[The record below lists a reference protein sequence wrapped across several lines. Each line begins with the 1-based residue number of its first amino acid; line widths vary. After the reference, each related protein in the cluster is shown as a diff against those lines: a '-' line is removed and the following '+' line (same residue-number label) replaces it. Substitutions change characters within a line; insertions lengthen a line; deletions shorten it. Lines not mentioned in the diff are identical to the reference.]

1 MPPSSGGIDRGTDC
15 SSVPFLALTWWLRA
29 TTDHSANCLLGG
41 PCSSGGVICGGG
53 EPSGA
58 ERRHHCKP
66 RAQHSRLQSGKRS
79 ILAFGSGSNDV
90 RLVGGDV
97 VTVNYFYSG
106 GSAGCFV
113 EVEKSAGSVHQQ
125 HTTSIYKR
133 IGEPAPAACRADGV
147 STDDGQ
153 PKQAKSRNN
162 PNGRDGPQKSCEV
175 QDCADG
181 QGGDTERIS
190 KPVLK
195 NFGWRHSHWLHHCE
209 SPGSEGSDG
218 EDIEDV

>member
-1 MPPSSGGIDRGTDC
+1 M
-15 SSVPFLALTWWLRA
+15 
-29 TTDHSANCLLGG
+29 
-41 PCSSGGVICGGG
+41 
-53 EPSGA
+53 
-58 ERRHHCKP
+58 
-66 RAQHSRLQSGKRS
+66 
-79 ILAFGSGSNDV
+79 
-90 RLVGGDV
+90 
-97 VTVNYFYSG
+97 TVNYFYSG

-113 EVEKSAGSVHQQ
+113 DVEKSTGSVHQQ
-125 HTTSIYKR
+125 HTASVYKR
-133 IGEPAPAACRADGV
+133 VGEPALAACRADGV

-218 EDIEDV
+218 DDIEDVEIVVLGSAGQADASLDASAEGKALQRGARCAAIEVLQHCEAVRGEAEESHT